1 MSGDNER
8 KPTTCS
14 SCGRPAPIQ
23 LVELTGK
30 KYKVVELVEL
40 ASTALLVP
48 GWIAMLFI
56 VTRET
61 MPERQFYVALAAI
74 VAGLLISLGG
84 RVWGWWHHG

>member
-1 MSGDNER
+1 
-8 KPTTCS
+8 
-14 SCGRPAPIQ
+14 